1 MKSHFVYHLCQ
12 KETWRRAVGDGEY
25 AGSELDLSDGF
36 IHFSAAGQVKQ
47 TARLHLAG
55 VKGLV
60 LLKVNA
66 NKLGD
71 SLLWETS
78 RSGELFP
85 HLYGRLAPDLVD
97 SATELQIDGNGNHI
111 FPAIE

>member
-12 KETWRRAVGDGEY
+12 KETWGRAVSDGEY
-25 AGSELDLSDGF
+25 AGSALDQCDGF
-36 IHFSAAGQVKQ
+36 IHFSAGGQVKQ

-66 NKLGD
+66 NKLGE
-71 SLLWETS
+71 SLLWEAS
-78 RSGELFP
+78 RNGELFP
-85 HLYGRLAPDLVD
+85 HLYGRLTPDLVD
-97 SATELQIDGNGNHI
+97 SATELQIDENGNHI
-111 FPAIE
+111 FPVIE